1 MSRFVS
7 YFADDLITGRK
18 TPMQDRAFVL
28 RDPNRVGATSIAFA
42 QKFSGNGLKIGQE
55 RMKLQSLIVGVA
67 GLAFGIVTAQVHAA
81 SRGIRVD
88 NPGVQCDVHLWNVAD
103 DTNALVDGN
112 LAETQNI
119 DTFFTPGTVVT
130 APAIYCI
137 PSESLPLIWNTV
149 SFNNPP
155 NLEATQDPPNPASM
169 PDPTSGLPTNLDLRA
184 SNAVMYEWINPNDV
198 DPSTSKSNQIPDAE
212 VIVWSLPVS
221 PTLPTGATEI
231 EFDNWCAPNDFGGT
245 ITKDQP
251 SPSATPTFTWSG
263 FTYKFTDTCANWK
276 GYDLLLNGAGVPG
289 EIIGY
294 VDLNNV
300 SHFSSTVPGWQA
312 TALPIPTL
320 TASSGS
326 GGIITLSWTATPG
339 ATSYILYA
347 SLNPGD
353 ESPVLAQ
360 TFGLTGTTYMSGAY
374 PPGTQTP
381 YFKIAA
387 AYNGA
392 ISGLSNEVVST
403 ALPATP
409 TGLTAALGGPISIAL
424 QWTGSAGAS
433 SYNIYQGTTA
443 GAESATPIAMGITGT
458 SYSVSTLNPGQ
469 SYFFE
474 VAAVD
479 AGGVSPR
486 SNEATNTLAPSTP
499 SGLVAIAGATSIS
512 LQWNTTTGAS
522 TYNVYQGATSG
533 GESSTPIATGIA
545 GTSFTV
551 SALTPGQTY
560 FFNIVAVDPGGNS
573 AVSNEAT
580 TAVLAAVPIGVSAT
594 AGSGTVTVSWS
605 ASSGAI
611 QYSLF
616 EGSSTGGESNSA
628 VSMISATS
636 MTISGLSNGQTY
648 YFKVAALDAGGL
660 SAESTE
666 VSATPM
672 AAAAPPAPPASSG
685 GGGGGSVDLFDLLAA
700 GGLLLAGLWQKQLQR
715 RDRLRI

>member
-1 MSRFVS
+1 
-7 YFADDLITGRK
+7 
-18 TPMQDRAFVL
+18 
-28 RDPNRVGATSIAFA
+28 
-42 QKFSGNGLKIGQE
+42 
-55 RMKLQSLIVGVA
+55 MKLQSLLVA
-67 GLAFGIVTAQVHAA
+67 VISLAFGIVANPGHAA

-88 NPGVQCDVHLWNVAD
+88 NPGFQCGVHLWNVNAS

-112 LAETQNI
+112 FAETQDVN
-119 DTFFTPGTVVT
+119 TFFNPGTVVT
-130 APAIYCI
+130 APSIYCI

-169 PDPTSGLPTNLDLRA
+169 PDPTTGLPTNPDMTA
-184 SNAVMYEWINPNDV
+184 SNAVMYEWINPNDI
-198 DPSTSKSNQIPDAE
+198 DSSTGISNQIPDAE
-212 VIVWSLPVS
+212 VIVWSLPGS
-221 PTLPTGATEI
+221 PILPTGAAEI

-251 SPSATPTFTWSG
+251 SPTATPTFTWSG

-276 GYDLLLNGAGVPG
+276 GYDLLLNSAGEPG

-312 TALPIPTL
+312 IALPIPTL
-320 TASSGS
+320 SASSGS
-326 GGIITLSWTATPG
+326 GGIITLRWTATPG
-339 ATSYILYA
+339 ATSYNLYQSA
-347 SLNPGD
+347 TPGD
-353 ESPVLAQ
+353 ESPTFAQ
-360 TFGLTGTTYMSGAY
+360 TFGLTGTSYMTGAY

-387 AYNGA
+387 VYNGA

-403 ALPATP
+403 SLPATP
-409 TGLTAALGGPISIAL
+409 TGLTAALGGSSSIAL
-424 QWTGSAGAS
+424 QWTGSAGAT
-433 SYNIYQGTTA
+433 SYNIYQGTNA
-443 GAESATPIAMGITGT
+443 GAESATPIATGVTGT
-458 SYSVSTLNPGQ
+458 TYSVATLNPGQ

-486 SNEATNTLAPSTP
+486 SNEATSTLAPSTP
-499 SGLVAIAGATSIS
+499 SGLVATAGATSIS
-512 LQWNTTTGAS
+512 LKWNATTGAS

-533 GESSTPIATGIA
+533 GESATPIATGIT
-545 GTSFTV
+545 GTTYTV

-580 TAVLAAVPIGVSAT
+580 TAVLAAVPTGVSAT
-594 AGSGTVTVSWS
+594 AGNGAVTVSWNG
-605 ASSGAI
+605 SSGAI
-611 QYSLF
+611 QYSIF
-616 EGSSTGGESNSA
+616 EGTSAGGESNSA

-636 MTISGLSNGQTY
+636 MTISGLTNGQAY

-666 VSATPM
+666 VSATP
-672 AAAAPPAPPASSG
+672 AAPPAPPPAASSG
-685 GGGGGSVDLFDLLAA
+685 GGGGGSVDLLDLLAA
-700 GGLLLAGLWQKQLQR
+700 GGLLLICLWQRQSQGR
-715 RDRLRI
+715 ERLNI